1 MCFGAHSKFL
11 RKCVLHFVY
20 FCQRFWTQFLIN
32 YVFVFT
38 SFVTF
43 LVPNL
48 GGTPLPGPHFEVQA
62 GPETLWGAQGWL
74 LDDF

>member
-1 MCFGAHSKFL
+1 M
-11 RKCVLHFVY
+11 
-20 FCQRFWTQFLIN
+20 
-32 YVFVFT
+32 FVFT
-38 SFVTF
+38 SFVSF

-62 GPETLWGAQGWL
+62 GSETPGGAQGRL